1 MVPIYQDG
9 FLGSRASRW
18 NLLPTMKTITPTR
31 RPPPQE
37 NATVAPV
44 AEEIVLENNAEIAG
58 GWRLRPGV
66 VRTI

>member
-1 MVPIYQDG
+1 
-9 FLGSRASRW
+9 
-18 NLLPTMKTITPTR
+18 MKTITPTR